1 MSEHTRIHAM
11 ITRLLR
17 GLHSLDWLALVVAR
31 LVVGVMFCASGWGK
45 LHGLQGFGDWF
56 ADLGIPFPHVNA
68 VFVATLEFVG
78 GAGLVV
84 GLGTRV
90 FAFLL
95 AFNMAVALI
104 TVGPQS
110 DAKTLGDWLFKSET
124 LLIVIFIWLMVSG
137 PGKVSLDYVLA
148 RTWGFAGKQT

>member
-1 MSEHTRIHAM
+1 M
-11 ITRLLR
+11 
-17 GLHSLDWLALVVAR
+17 
-31 LVVGVMFCASGWGK
+31 
-45 LHGLQGFGDWF
+45 
-56 ADLGIPFPHVNA
+56 GIPFPHLNA
-68 VFVATLEFVG
+68 VFVATLEFVS

-95 AFNMAVALI
+95 ACNMAVALW